1 MRKKDESQMD
11 IHEIWVISPDP
22 DTRRLIGL
30 NLNKRGFGVL
40 ETSPQD
46 GLVPFGGVY
55 PEQSR
60 GAQDRPSGAE
70 PRLIILDM
78 DPPGELG
85 WEAATAL
92 RQSPRLQGTPMI
104 LLLSA
109 APAARRLVPLQPV
122 RWLEKPLAMDALLAL
137 VRQSLGQQGM

>member
-1 MRKKDESQMD
+1 MD
-11 IHEIWVISPDP
+11 VHKIWVISPDP

-46 GLVPFGGVY
+46 GLVP
-55 PEQSR
+55 S
-60 GAQDRPSGAE
+60 SAE
-70 PRLIILDM
+70 PLIIILDM
-78 DPPGELG
+78 DPPDESG
-85 WEAATAL
+85 WEAASVL
-92 RQSPRLQGTPMI
+92 RQSPGLQETPMI

-122 RWLEKPLAMDALLAL
+122 RWLEKPLAMDVLLAL
-137 VRQSLGQQGM
+137 VRESLGRQGAE

>member
-1 MRKKDESQMD
+1 MD
-11 IHEIWVISPDP
+11 VHKIWVISPDP

-30 NLNKRGFGVL
+30 NLDKRGFGVL

-55 PEQSR
+55 PERSR
-60 GAQDRPSGAE
+60 GAQDRPSGTE
-70 PRLIILDM
+70 PLIIILDV
-78 DPPGELG
+78 DPPDESG
-85 WEAATAL
+85 WEAANTL
-92 RQSPRLQGTPMI
+92 RQSPGLQETPMI

-122 RWLEKPLAMDALLAL
+122 RWLEKPLAMDVLLAL
-137 VRQSLGQQGM
+137 VRESVGRQGAE

>member
-1 MRKKDESQMD
+1 MD
-11 IHEIWVISPDP
+11 VHKIWVISPDP

-30 NLNKRGFGVL
+30 NLDKRGFDVL

-46 GLVPFGGVY
+46 GLVPFDGVY
-55 PEQSR
+55 PERSR

-70 PRLIILDM
+70 PLLIILDM
-78 DPPGELG
+78 EPPGESG
-85 WEAATAL
+85 WEAASVL
-92 RQSPRLQGTPMI
+92 RQSPGLQETPMI

-109 APAARRLVPLQPV
+109 APAARRLVSLQPV

-137 VRQSLGQQGM
+137 VRESVGRQEAE

>member
-1 MRKKDESQMD
+1 MD
-11 IHEIWVISPDP
+11 VHKIWVISPDP

-30 NLNKRGFGVL
+30 NLSKRGFGVL

-46 GLVPFGGVY
+46 GLVPFGF
-55 PEQSR
+55 
-60 GAQDRPSGAE
+60 AQDRPSGAK
-70 PRLIILDM
+70 PLIIILDV
-78 DPPGELG
+78 DPPDESG
-85 WEAATAL
+85 WEAASVL
-92 RQSPRLQGTPMI
+92 RQSPGLQERPMI

-137 VRQSLGQQGM
+137 VRESLGRWVGRREL

>member
-1 MRKKDESQMD
+1 MD
-11 IHEIWVISPDP
+11 VHKIWVISPDP

-46 GLVPFGGVY
+46 GLAPFSGVY
-55 PEQSR
+55 PERSR

-70 PRLIILDM
+70 PLLIILDVE
-78 DPPGELG
+78 PPGESG
-85 WEAATAL
+85 WEAASVL
-92 RQSPRLQGTPMI
+92 RQSPGLQETPMI

-109 APAARRLVPLQPV
+109 APADRRLVSLQPV
-122 RWLEKPLAMDALLAL
+122 RWLEKPLAMDVLLAL
-137 VRQSLGQQGM
+137 VRESLGRQVAE

>member
-1 MRKKDESQMD
+1 M
-11 IHEIWVISPDP
+11 IWIISPDP

-30 NLNKRGFGVL
+30 NLDKRGFGVL

-46 GLVPFGGVY
+46 RLAPFGGVY
-55 PEQSR
+55 PERSR

-70 PRLIILDM
+70 PLLIILDVE
-78 DPPGELG
+78 PPGESG
-85 WEAATAL
+85 WEAASAL
-92 RQSPRLQGTPMI
+92 RQIPGLQETPMI

-109 APAARRLVPLQPV
+109 APATRRLVPLQPV

-137 VRQSLGQQGM
+137 VRESLGRQGAE